1 MKLLDSNYRI
11 AIPSEI
17 RKKYNI
23 KPGDALDIVDTGNN
37 IVIRA
42 YTKMYEIDETEMEHL
57 RKLYV
62 MLKSSGML
70 DDFYVAMLSKITQ
83 EVDNKCVVCGEIM
96 FLTASN
102 SYKCYKCN

>member
-23 KPGDALDIVDTGNN
+23 KPGDALDVVDTGNN

-70 DDFYVAMLSKITQ
+70 DDFYIAMLSKITQ
-83 EVDNKCVVCGEIM
+83 EVDNKCVVCGENM